1 MDKIQNEIMSKEN
14 SFSIGAIC
22 LKNEFIKDSIWN
34 AIKNIKKKLIHN
46 LHEQAKSSLETQYE
60 SIKNQLMM
68 IDRESDSTETLVS
81 IMSEIKNV
89 RNKEYEMKLII
100 TPIQEM
106 YKLIDKYKQQL
117 DLEYNSTEEEKRKE
131 LENNWN
137 DLLKKANAKFDDIRK
152 TESKIKTTLLSNI
165 VELKSKI
172 TSFKTDYE
180 NNGPK
185 QEGLEPKVA
194 ANRLSRFKEEYKLLD
209 RNRQQYNSAQDLL
222 GIPKEPFNDL
232 TEMQKEIDTLEKLYT
247 L

>member
-1 MDKIQNEIMSKEN
+1 LDNIQHQILNKED

-22 LKNEFIKDSIWN
+22 LKNESIKESIRN
-34 AIKNIKKKLIHN
+34 SIKSIKKKIIHN

-60 SIKNQLMM
+60 SIKNQIMM

-81 IMSEIKNV
+81 IMNEIKNV
-89 RNKEYEMKLII
+89 RNKEYEMKLTIA
-100 TPIQEM
+100 PIQDM
-106 YKLIDKYKQQL
+106 YKLIDLYKQ
-117 DLEYNSTEEEKRKE
+117 DLEVDYNATEDEKRKE

-137 DLLKKANAKFDDIRK
+137 DLLKKANAKFDEIRQ
-152 TESKIKTTLLSNI
+152 TESNIKTTLLNNI
-165 VELKSKI
+165 SQLKKKI
-172 TSFKTDYE
+172 QSFKNDYE
-180 NNGPK
+180 QNGPK

-232 TEMQKEIDTLEKLYT
+232 TEMQKEIDTLEKL
-247 L
+247 